1 MTDSAPSDL
10 ASLEPLEPLD
20 GGAADGGGMTAAD
33 ATLQAL
39 RSGLPAPGINPYCRD
54 KSFYRFLWSGVI
66 IFVGCLMPVG
76 ADLHR
81 AGYQTMSGGVYTLI
95 AIGMIWSWWGS
106 IHNNRPLGV
115 KWVMLAFLPLV
126 GSIMNMAAFD
136 PAKAFDHAVKSGW
149 LVQSDFATFASG
161 DWKSVFK
168 DIGSALAKDNEAG
181 LRVEGFWR
189 LLGVGNVFVFLGALI
204 AELGFVGGIV
214 GGAKQNSAEKKA
226 KQMAAAERKRK

>member
-20 GGAADGGGMTAAD
+20 GGAADGGGMTATD

-66 IFVGCLMPVG
+66 ILVGCLMPVG

-95 AIGMIWSWWGS
+95 AIGLIWSWWGS

-115 KWVMLAFLPLV
+115 KWVMLAFIPLV

-136 PAKAFDHAVKSGW
+136 PTAAHALAVKADW
-149 LVQSDFATFASG
+149 LKDGVFTYST
-161 DWKSVFK
+161 DWKSMFK
-168 DIGSALAKDNEAG
+168 DMGSALAKDNEAG

-214 GGAKQNSAEKKA
+214 GGAKQNSADKKA

>member
-1 MTDSAPSDL
+1 MTDPAPSDL

-20 GGAADGGGMTAAD
+20 GGAADAGGGVAAND
-33 ATLQAL
+33 ATLQVL
-39 RSGLPAPGINPYCRD
+39 RAGLPAPGINPYCRD

-66 IFVGCLMPVG
+66 LLVGCLMPIS

-81 AGYQTMSGGVYTLI
+81 AGYMTMSGGFYTLI
-95 AIGMIWSWWGS
+95 AIGLIWSWWGS

-115 KWVMLAFLPLV
+115 KWVMFAAIPLI
-126 GSIMNMAAFD
+126 GSIMNMAGFD
-136 PAKAFDHAVKSGW
+136 AAAAHAQAVKSGW
-149 LVQSDFATFASG
+149 IVDGTWTYSATWKDMFADMG
-161 DWKSVFK
+161 
-168 DIGSALAKDNEAG
+168 GALAKDNEAA

-189 LLGVGNVFVFLGALI
+189 LLGVGNVFIFLGALI

-214 GGAKQNSAEKKA
+214 GGAKQNKAEAKA

>member
-20 GGAADGGGMTAAD
+20 GGAADGGGTTNAD

-66 IFVGCLMPVG
+66 ILVGCLMPVG

-95 AIGMIWSWWGS
+95 AIALIWSWWGS

-115 KWVMLAFLPLV
+115 KWVMLAFVPLI

-149 LVQSDFATFASG
+149 LVGGDLATFASG
-161 DWKSVFK
+161 DWKSLFK
-168 DIGSALAKDNEAG
+168 DIGAALAKDSEAG

-204 AELGFVGGIV
+204 AELGFVGGII
-214 GGAKQNSAEKKA
+214 GGAKQNSADKKA